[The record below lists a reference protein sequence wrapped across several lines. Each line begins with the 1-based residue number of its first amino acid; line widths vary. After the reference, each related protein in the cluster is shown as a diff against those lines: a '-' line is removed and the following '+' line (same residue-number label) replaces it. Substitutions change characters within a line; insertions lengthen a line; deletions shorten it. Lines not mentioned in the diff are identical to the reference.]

1 MKTEELIAALA
12 ADSRPAKR
20 PVERGLLIAL
30 IIGGLLSIVIFAF
43 AMGIRPD
50 FVEAAATWRFQAK
63 FTLVTL
69 ALVLALVDC
78 LRLAG
83 PIPTGLTSRTSL
95 LIPLA
100 LLGAVSIELVSVPVE
115 EWVVRAIGTNAVL
128 CLFAIPLLATAPLV
142 AGLLAMRSCA
152 PASPALAGASAG
164 RLAAALAA
172 GLYSLNCFDDSPLF
186 VATWYTLATVPVMA
200 LGGMIGAHALK
211 W

>member
-1 MKTEELIAALA
+1 MKTEELIAALV
-12 ADSRPAKR
+12 ADSRPANR

-63 FTLVTL
+63 FMLVML

-95 LIPLA
+95 LVPLA
-100 LLGAVSIELVSVPVE
+100 LLGAVGIELVSVPVD
-115 EWVVRAIGTNAVL
+115 EWAVRAIGTNAAL

-142 AGLLAMRSCA
+142 AGLLAMRSGA
-152 PASPALAGASAG
+152 PASPARGGTAVG

-172 GLYSLNCFDDSPLF
+172 ALYSLHCFDDSLLF
-186 VATWYTLATVPVMA
+186 VATWYTLATLPVMA
-200 LGGMIGAHALK
+200 LGGIIGARALR